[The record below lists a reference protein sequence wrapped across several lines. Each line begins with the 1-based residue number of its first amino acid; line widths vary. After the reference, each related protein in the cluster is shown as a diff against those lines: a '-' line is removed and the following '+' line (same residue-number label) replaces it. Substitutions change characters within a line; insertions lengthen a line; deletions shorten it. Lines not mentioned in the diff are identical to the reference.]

1 MSAKYMLSSHASSP
15 IPTESLWV
23 TGGGAPVERVS
34 GLSPREFQKE
44 YAGHNKPVIL
54 TDVLK
59 GWEALG
65 KWTPRFFAEKY
76 GERTIDFMRGPVKQ
90 MKMGDF
96 IEKVEA
102 SRPGAPAPYWTNNPL
117 MDLFPELMADLKPF
131 PQHVGPNWASR
142 KYLHKGMEKSLNRG
156 AMVELYIG
164 GAGGAFPILHWDGQS
179 THAFLMQIYGRKQY
193 WAWGPEQSDY
203 MYPRT
208 GEGFP
213 NLSPLGDVERPDFE
227 KYPLFRQAKGCQ
239 FHLDPGEMLF
249 VPSRWWHT
257 AKMTEP
263 SITLSIN
270 TLNRTNWSGF
280 AEDMTRN
287 SSRAALLVKQ
297 AYLSAAWVA
306 NEVLDLAA
314 GSIPM

>member
-1 MSAKYMLSSHASSP
+1 
-15 IPTESLWV
+15 V
-23 TGGGAPVERVS
+23 VERRA
-34 GLSPREFQKE
+34 GLTPKLFQQE
-44 YAGHNKPVIL
+44 YVNQNRPVIL
-54 TDVLK
+54 TDVLSH
-59 GWEALG
+59 WPALG

-76 GERTIDFMRGPVKQ
+76 GERTIDFARGPVKQ

-96 IEKVEA
+96 IAQVEVSNA
-102 SRPGAPAPYWTNNPL
+102 AAPAPYWTNNPL
-117 MDLFPELMADLKPF
+117 MDVFPDLMPDISPF
-131 PQHVGPNWASR
+131 PLHPGRNWASR
-142 KYLHKGMEKSLNRG
+142 RYLHKGMEKSLNRG

-179 THAFLMQIYGRKQY
+179 THAYLMQIHGRKQY
-193 WAWGPEQSDY
+193 WAWPPDQSPW

-208 GEGFP
+208 AEGFA
-213 NLSPLGDVERPDFE
+213 NLSPLGDVERPDFD
-227 KYPLFRQAKGCQ
+227 KYPLFREAKGCQ

-270 TLNRTNWSGF
+270 TVGRSNWKGF

-287 SSRAALLVKQ
+287 ASRPALLAKK
-297 AYLSAAWVA
+297 AYLGAAWMA
-306 NEVLDLAA
+306 NEITDLFQ
-314 GSIPM
+314 SMPWS